1 MKYSLLLS
9 QSEKQVL
16 ESIQK
21 QFNLAFSG
29 KYPGDFQIIR
39 TALEKRWKELKAGEV
54 SLEVLSS
61 FESQVKYM
69 KNLDMA
75 LKNAYEQRQK
85 EIADQ
90 RALIHDHFTNW

>member
-1 MKYSLLLS
+1 MKYSLLLL
-9 QSEKQVL
+9 QNEKQVL

-29 KYPGDFQIIR
+29 KYPSDFQIIR
-39 TALEKRWKELKAGEV
+39 TALEKRWKDLKAGEV
-54 SLEVLSS
+54 SLEILSA

-69 KNLDMA
+69 KNLDA
-75 LKNAYEQRQK
+75 VLKKTYEQRKK